1 VNANDFHHQK
11 GRIVFMKK
19 LIMPFVLSLILI
31 LSACGG
37 NPDNSANEGSANASE
52 AGNSSVTPSA
62 TAEAATFIYESE
74 DGPVEVPTHPQRVV
88 VLTRALTGNVMALGV
103 PLVGVDEMS
112 KMNPFF
118 EDRLK
123 DIEAISDESVEK
135 IMGLEP
141 DLIIGLSD
149 NQNIDKFKQIA
160 PTVTYTYNKV
170 DYLEQQLEVGKL
182 LNKEKEAQA
191 WVDDFSAR
199 TKQAGKE
206 MTEKLGEDATVTVIE
221 TFNKQLYVYG
231 YNFGRGTELLYGDLN
246 FSLPEKVKE
255 ATKAEGYF
263 ALSTEVLADYLG
275 DYVIFSKDADQ
286 DNSFQDTEVYKRVP
300 AVVNNHVYE
309 VDAKSFYFNDPLS
322 LENQLEFFI
331 KTFLGE

>member
-1 VNANDFHHQK
+1 
-11 GRIVFMKK
+11 MKK
-19 LIMPFVLSLILI
+19 LLLPVILCLVLVM
-31 LSACGG
+31 SACGG
-37 NPDNSANEGSANASE
+37 NQEGNADSGSTNASE
-52 AGNSSVTPSA
+52 GESGAAQPSA
-62 TAEAATFIYESE
+62 NAEAATFTYESE
-74 DGPVEVPTHPQRVV
+74 NGPIEVPTHPQRVV
-88 VLTRALTGNVMALGV
+88 VLTRFLTGNVMALGV

-112 KMNPFF
+112 KSNPFF
-118 EDRLK
+118 EERLK
-123 DIEAISDESVEK
+123 DIEAVSEESVEK
-135 IMGLEP
+135 IMALEP
-141 DLIIGLSD
+141 DLIIGLD
-149 NQNIDKFKQIA
+149 EITNFEKFQQIA
-160 PTVTYTYNKV
+160 PTVTFTYNRLN
-170 DYLEQQLEVGKL
+170 YLDLQLEVGKL

-206 MTEKLGEDATVTVIE
+206 ITEKLGEGATVSVIE

-255 ATKAEGYF
+255 ATKADGYL
-263 ALSTEVLADYLG
+263 ALSTEVLEDYLG

-300 AVVNNHVYE
+300 AVVNNRVYE

-322 LENQLEFFI
+322 LEYQLEFFI
-331 KTFLGE
+331 KTFLGK